1 MDNLEYR
8 GLMNTLTGIRN
19 TLDAILVEI
28 KHGDLTKENV
38 DDDTVQDDE
47 CFTFIQACSYA
58 GVCSATFYRWVRQG
72 MITPVTRY
80 GIKTYL
86 RSDIDNCLRYKKP
99 NHKEV

>member
-19 TLDAILVEI
+19 TLDAILIEI
-28 KHGDLTKENV
+28 KTGDSPNSEDNDGETK
-38 DDDTVQDDE
+38 DE

-99 NHKEV
+99 NHKEM

>member
-19 TLDAILVEI
+19 TLDAILIEL
-28 KHGDLTKENV
+28 KTGNSPNSEDNDDETK
-38 DDDTVQDDE
+38 DE

-58 GVCSATFYRWVRQG
+58 GVCSATFYRWVKQG
-72 MITPVTRY
+72 MISPVMRY
-80 GIKTYL
+80 GTKAYL

-99 NHKEV
+99 NYKDI